1 MEPEAVYLSAGG
13 DLETRLAAALPQD
26 LGIIN
31 NRGLVSQYRAQVW
44 WDLGSTGYD
53 PFVQGAQV
61 LTVRGTAVLPE
72 EIGNDNALSLEVSI
86 RVYLDP
92 SVTPPAAE
100 PSGPSLPPVDEY
112 LSLS

>member
-1 MEPEAVYLSAGG
+1 MRARTAGQ
-13 DLETRLAAALPQD
+13 LETRLAAALPQD

-44 WDLGSTGYD
+44 WDLSSTGYD

-61 LTVRGTAVLPE
+61 LTVRGTAALPE
-72 EIGNDNALSLEVSI
+72 EIGNDNALPLEVSI

-92 SVTPPAAE
+92 SVTLPAEE
-100 PSGPSLPPVDEY
+100 PAGPSLPPVDEY
-112 LSLS
+112 LGLS